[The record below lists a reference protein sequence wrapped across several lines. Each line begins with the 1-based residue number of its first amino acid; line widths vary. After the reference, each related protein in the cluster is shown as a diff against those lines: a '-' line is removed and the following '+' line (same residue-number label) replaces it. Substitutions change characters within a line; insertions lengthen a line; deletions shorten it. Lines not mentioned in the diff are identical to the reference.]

1 MRYMHVSLCSVES
14 IAGTAGTAAGSATGT
29 GPAGEASTGAGL
41 GTSAGEPE
49 ALPLE
54 PVTTGGSCGMA
65 FSFFKSLFWSKLINV
80 DSDIH

>member
-49 ALPLE
+49 ALPPE

-65 FSFFKSLFWSKLINV
+65 FRFFKYFFGCETSYE
-80 DSDIH
+80 